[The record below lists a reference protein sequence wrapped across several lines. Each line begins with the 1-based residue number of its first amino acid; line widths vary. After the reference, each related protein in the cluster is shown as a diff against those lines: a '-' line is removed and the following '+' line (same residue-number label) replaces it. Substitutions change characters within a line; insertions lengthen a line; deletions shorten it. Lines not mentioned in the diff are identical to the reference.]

1 MTQES
6 GPKSSILVK
15 ERKRAAR
22 VAKVERASTGDGA
35 GDSIGPVEVLP
46 LGSKG
51 RARKPGR
58 RGPQKLPT
66 KVAVTVRYSQEVL
79 EHFKAT
85 GDGWQTRMNDALR
98 HYVDERRQH
107 QEQDQAA

>member
-1 MTQES
+1 MKQES
-6 GPKSSILVK
+6 GSKSSILVK

-22 VAKVERASTGDGA
+22 VAKVERASNGDGA
-35 GDSIGPVEVLP
+35 GDSIGAVAGLP

-51 RARKPGR
+51 SARTPGR

-98 HYVDERRQH
+98 HYVAERQH